1 MPLINGQ
8 KMACEPCIRGH
19 RSTKCTHASERLM
32 VPVRKPG
39 RPLSSCPHPS
49 SRTCSCA
56 AVTAAIP
63 RKQKCHCGTS
73 QPAPSDDTAS
83 ASSSADVSPPSPPKT
98 TFRVQK
104 QSSKSAPSRKQSV
117 DLAGL
122 GRMDASQLNIL
133 PAYNGSVSNG
143 AHMPPMADMSLY
155 GLGLTPVDSSFSP
168 ESTMFPIFP
177 YPMQSPMMTP
187 SSAKPMANGHAKSST
202 NGSISGRTPSTP
214 GGCCG
219 GGANGA
225 QAKAS
230 CCSAKTDPHEHRP
243 LADSLPGPGIVQQP
257 NGVMMSPFQ
266 APMAMPNGMYPY
278 FSQPTIFNYPPQFGS
293 FLQPLQP
300 EQWKQFMATMS
311 FAQPVPP
318 TAFGMA
324 GPGPYRASS
333 AANLPGTPGGTS
345 WTSHQCSCGD
355 SCQCVGCAAHPYNEA
370 TQNYVRS
377 AWSTVT
383 EDGQKTRAEANGAAI
398 HVNGHVNSNHE
409 QQTTNEATT
418 PTPSDGTS
426 GISEEQTLSAND
438 FFFVSYP
445 FGESCAGDTA
455 SCPCGDDCQCI
466 GCVIHNNP
474 GPDETPGVSTPL

>member
-1 MPLINGQ
+1 
-8 KMACEPCIRGH
+8 
-19 RSTKCTHASERLM
+19 M

-63 RKQKCHCGTS
+63 RKQKCRCGTS
-73 QPAPSDDTAS
+73 QPPAPPDGADDTPTPS
-83 ASSSADVSPPSPPKT
+83 NSNADMSPPSPSKAAAASA
-98 TFRVQK
+98 FRVQK
-104 QSSKSAPSRKQSV
+104 QASKTAPARKPSV

-133 PAYNGSVSNG
+133 SPYNGIQTPAPLPNG
-143 AHMPPMADMSLY
+143 APMPPMADMSLY
-155 GLGLTPVDSSFSP
+155 GLGLAPVDGSFSP
-168 ESTMFPIFP
+168 EPSMFPMFP
-177 YPMQSPMMTP
+177 YPVPSP
-187 SSAKPMANGHAKSST
+187 AKPTTNGHAKPCT
-202 NGSISGRTPSTP
+202 NGSMSGRAPSTP

-219 GGANGA
+219 AAPQPVSLPSLAANGTGETK
-225 QAKAS
+225 AKAS
-230 CCSAKTDPHEHRP
+230 CCSATPDSHEHRP
-243 LADSLPGPGIVQQP
+243 LTDALPAAQQP
-257 NGVMMSPFQ
+257 NGAIMPPFQ
-266 APMAMPNGMYPY
+266 APMVMPNAMYPY
-278 FSQPTIFNYPPQFGS
+278 YSQPTIFNYPPQFGS

-318 TAFGMA
+318 SAFGM
-324 GPGPYRASS
+324 PGAYRASTV
-333 AANLPGTPGGTS
+333 ANLPGTPGGTA

-377 AWSTVT
+377 AWSTVM
-383 EDGQKTRAEANGAAI
+383 EDGWAESNGAA
-398 HVNGHVNSNHE
+398 NQANDNHG
-409 QQTTNEATT
+409 QPASRTPNEATAPAKRHSEST
-418 PTPSDGTS
+418 GSPPAPQTPSDGTA
-426 GISEEQTLSAND
+426 GVGEEQTLSAND

-445 FGESCAGDTA
+445 FDESCAGDTA

-474 GPDETPGVSTPL
+474 APAETPGDSVPL